1 MMTSKERV
9 QMALSHQKPDRLPV
23 YADFVPGIHQKLADA
38 LHIQTEPAL
47 SIALG
52 NDMILTGHGIST
64 SYYAFNDDEYTCEW
78 GCKWKYFS
86 NSTGRHPEIVFHPL
100 EIDESGTLLEQYH
113 IPDPYPEARYEES
126 KALIGT
132 YGKDYWM
139 VGSIPCSIFEA
150 AWYLRGLET
159 FMVDLY
165 DNEEYAV
172 KLLDKVSEF
181 PLVAGL
187 KLIDLGVDMLWLGD
201 DVGMQHGMMLS
212 PALWRKHLKPRMAKL
227 IAAFKARNP
236 LIKIAY
242 HSCGDIA
249 KIIPE
254 LIEIGLDVLNPV
266 QPLAMDPQELK
277 KLYGDRLCFWG
288 SIDVQGTLPNGTVED
303 IRNEV
308 ALRMETIGQGG
319 GLILSPAHT
328 VQCDTS
334 VENVLA
340 FYAAAKELGVYR

>member
-1 MMTSKERV
+1 MTSKERV
-9 QMALSHQKPDRLPV
+9 KIALSNKKPDRVPV
-23 YADFVPGIHQKLADA
+23 YADFVPGIHNKLAKT
-38 LHIQTEPAL
+38 LQIYTEPEL

-64 SYYAFNDDEYTCEW
+64 SYYAVEDDEYTCEW

-86 NSTGRHPEIVFHPL
+86 NSTGRHPEIVDHPL
-100 EIDESGTLLEQYH
+100 ESDEDGFALKNYS
-113 IPDPYPEARYEES
+113 IPDPYLESRYESS
-126 KALIGT
+126 KALIEK
-132 YGKDYWM
+132 YGRDYWM

-165 DNEEYAV
+165 MNKEYAEE
-172 KLLDKVSEF
+172 LLDKVMEF
-181 PLVAGL
+181 PLIAGL

-201 DVGMQHGMMLS
+201 DVGMQKGMMLS
-212 PALWRKHLKPRMAKL
+212 PDCWRTYLKPRMAKL

-236 LIKIAY
+236 EVKIAY
-242 HSCGDIA
+242 HSCGDIQ

-266 QPLAMDPQELK
+266 QPLAMDPAELK
-277 KLYGDRLCFWG
+277 NEYGEKLCFWG
-288 SIDVQGTLPNGTVED
+288 SIDVQGTLPNGTKEE

-308 ALRMETIGQGG
+308 ALRMKTIGKGG
-319 GLILSPAHT
+319 GLVLSPAHT

-340 FYAAAKELGVYR
+340 FYAAAKEFGVY